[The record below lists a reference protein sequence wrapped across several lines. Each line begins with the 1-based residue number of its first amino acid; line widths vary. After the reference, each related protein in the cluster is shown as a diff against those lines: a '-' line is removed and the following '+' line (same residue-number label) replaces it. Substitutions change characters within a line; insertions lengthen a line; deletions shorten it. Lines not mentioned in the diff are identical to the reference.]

1 MFNAHLLTFTF
12 LVCQNKI
19 PGMLNSSP
27 HSILVKRQIIKLRL
41 NPGSSALDLND
52 PIVKSEILKKVS
64 PEFKWFLFSA

>member
-1 MFNAHLLTFTF
+1 
-12 LVCQNKI
+12 
-19 PGMLNSSP
+19 MLNSSP
-27 HSILVKRQIIKLRL
+27 HSILVKQQIIKLRL